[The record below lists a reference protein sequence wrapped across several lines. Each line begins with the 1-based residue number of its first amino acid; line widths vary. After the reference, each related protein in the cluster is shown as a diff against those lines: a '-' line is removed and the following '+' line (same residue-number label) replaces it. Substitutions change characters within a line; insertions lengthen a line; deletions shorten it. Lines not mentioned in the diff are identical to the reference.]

1 MKMEP
6 IVKRFYDELSE
17 GRILGRKCKACG
29 SVEFPPKLACT
40 SCGHFEMEW
49 IEMSGRGEVTAIVA
63 PSNMTGPST
72 QVFQPFVMGCV
83 TTEEGAQL
91 NAVVR
96 GITLDMV
103 SEVRKKL
110 PLPVKAA
117 IFPRDGFNVVV
128 YDLEND

>member
-6 IVKRFYDELSE
+6 IVKRFYDGLDE
-17 GRILGRKCKACG
+17 GRILGRKCPVCG
-29 SVEFPPKLACT
+29 AVEFPPRIACT
-40 SCGHFEMEW
+40 ACGSFEMDW
-49 IEMSGRGEVTAIVA
+49 LEMSGNGQVTAIVA
-63 PSNMTGPST
+63 TSKMTGPHT

-96 GITLDMV
+96 GVTPEMIP
-103 SEVRKKL
+103 EIRKKL

-117 IFPRDGFNVVV
+117 IFPRDGFNVVI
-128 YDLEND
+128 YDLITE